1 MKNTTKHPIV
11 SKKVLIPF
19 LLVTSL
25 FALWGFA
32 NAVTDPMVN
41 AFKKVLELSNT
52 QASWVQMAFYGGY
65 FCMAFPAAMFMRK
78 YSYKV
83 GVLIGLA
90 LYATGALLFY
100 PAAQSESFV
109 FFCLGLY
116 VLTFGLAFLET
127 AANPYVLAMGAKET
141 ATQRLNLAQSVNPI
155 GLIAGLLVAKF
166 FVYDKLQSDDIA
178 DFGALDEV
186 KRGMIKVADL
196 AVIRDPYVVLG
207 LVILGVF
214 VLFLV
219 NKMPQ
224 SKEEGKMPSL
234 KNTFKKLLRNRKYVL
249 GVVAQILY
257 VGAQIMTWTY
267 IYQYAEAID
276 VANAGVLFLVNK
288 MPQSKEEGKMPSLKN
303 TFKKLLRNRKYVL
316 GVVAQILYVGA
327 QIMTW
332 TYIYQYAEAI
342 DVANAGEVGYEKVDV
357 FTYQFIAFVLFTV
370 GRLVGTAMLRFM
382 SSGKL
387 LMFFALLASIF
398 VLSAICIEGLIGL
411 YAIVGISFS
420 MSLMFPTI
428 YGIALNDLTEEQAK
442 VGSAGLVMAIVGGA
456 LLPMLQGM
464 IIDTGG
470 SGVSD
475 TKIMGVAEV
484 NFSFIL
490 PLLCFIYIAWYGL
503 TVYMKYEKT
512 SNASLKG
519 NVLK

>member
-1 MKNTTKHPIV
+1 MSNITKTPVV
-11 SKKVLIPF
+11 SKKVLVPF
-19 LLVTSL
+19 ILVTSL

-41 AFKKVLELSNT
+41 AFKKVLELSNV

-65 FCMAFPAAMFMRK
+65 FCMALPAAMFMRK

-83 GVLIGLA
+83 GVLIGLG
-90 LYATGALLFY
+90 LYAGGALLFY
-100 PAAQSESFV
+100 PAAITEQFW

-127 AANPYVLAMGAKET
+127 AANPYILAMGAKET
-141 ATQRLNLAQSVNPI
+141 ATQRLNLAQSVNPV
-155 GLIAGLLVAKF
+155 GLIAGLLVAKY

-178 DFGALDEV
+178 DFSALDDA
-186 KRGMIKVADL
+186 KRAMIKVADL

-207 LVILGVF
+207 LVILAVF

-224 SKEEGKMPSL
+224 SKEEGVMPSL
-234 KNTFKKLLRNRKYVL
+234 GDTFGTLLGNSKYVL

-276 VANAGVLFLVNK
+276 LANA
-288 MPQSKEEGKMPSLKN
+288 
-303 TFKKLLRNRKYVL
+303 
-316 GVVAQILYVGA
+316 
-327 QIMTW
+327 
-332 TYIYQYAEAI
+332 
-342 DVANAGEVGYEKVDV
+342 DVVGYEKIDV
-357 FTYQFIAFVLFTV
+357 FAYQFIAFVLFTV
-370 GRLVGTAMLRFM
+370 GRIVGTAMLRFM

-387 LMFFALLASIF
+387 LMFFAILAGAC
-398 VLSAICIEGLIGL
+398 VASAMFIEGIVGL
-411 YAIVGISFS
+411 YSVVGISFC

-428 YGIALNDLTEEQAK
+428 YGIALGDLTEEQSK

-464 IIDTGG
+464 IIDAGG
-470 SGVSD
+470 SGVAD

-484 NFSFIL
+484 NFSFVL
-490 PLLCFIYIAWYGL
+490 PLICFAYIAWYGFH
-503 TVYMKYEKT
+503 VFRKHEEK
-512 SNASLKG
+512 A
-519 NVLK
+519 V